1 MDKDAKAGRQRDLL
15 SGFSVLEHGNVFS
28 ASVDEKVGK
37 ELNTTPDINERCSS
51 QNHLQDDGAVYALRT
66 SLALGTA

>member
-1 MDKDAKAGRQRDLL
+1 MLRQ
-15 SGFSVLEHGNVFS
+15 VGNVICCLVFLSLNMEVRSS
-28 ASVDEKVGK
+28 ASMDEKVGK

-66 SLALGTA
+66 SLALGTS